1 MKIDLELILPDE
13 GSSFR
18 LLHTKTTAEKFPWQ
32 YHYHPEYEIVCVL
45 NGDGTRHVGNHFST
59 YENGDLVLMGPN
71 LPHSGFGLNAHGMHE
86 EIVVQI
92 KDDVFK
98 ESILTRPEMNDI
110 ALLLEKA
117 KYGIRFYGHT
127 KQKATN
133 KFRKLTKLSPFEKYV
148 EFLSALHVMA
158 TSNEYELLNP
168 NIDLSS
174 LLKKNNSRLQNIF
187 TYVEKHFNEE
197 VNIKKVAV
205 IANLSVPSFCNYF
218 KKLMNCTFTDFVNQY
233 RIQRACA
240 LLLHEKSI
248 TEICYEC
255 GFNNVAYFNK
265 VFKMITKK
273 TPTEYK
279 REKQNNLMRSIA

>member
-1 MKIDLELILPDE
+1 
-13 GSSFR
+13 
-18 LLHTKTTAEKFPWQ
+18 
-32 YHYHPEYEIVCVL
+32 
-45 NGDGTRHVGNHFST
+45 VGNHFST

-92 KDDVFK
+92 KDEVFK

-110 ALLLEKA
+110 SLLLEKA
-117 KYGIRFYGHT
+117 KYGLWFYGNT
-127 KQKATN
+127 KMKVT
-133 KFRKLTKLSPFEKYV
+133 KKLKKLIKLSAFEKYL
-148 EFLSALHVMA
+148 ELLSALYVMA
-158 TSNEYELLNP
+158 ASNEYELLNP
-168 NIDLSS
+168 NVDLSS

-187 TYVEKHFNEE
+187 TYVEQHYNEE
-197 VNIKKVAV
+197 VNIKKVAA

-218 KKLMNCTFTDFVNQY
+218 KKLMNCTFTDFINQY

-240 LLLHEKSI
+240 LMLHEKSV
-248 TEICYEC
+248 TEISYDC

-265 VFKMITKK
+265 VFKGIMKK

-279 REKQNNLMRSIA
+279 REKQNGLLKAIA

>member
-1 MKIDLELILPDE
+1 MKIDLEIILPDE

-59 YENGDLVLMGPN
+59 YENGDLVLLGPN

-92 KDDVFK
+92 KDEVFK

-110 ALLLEKA
+110 SLLLEKA
-117 KYGIRFYGHT
+117 KYGLWFYGNT
-127 KQKATN
+127 KMKVT
-133 KFRKLTKLSPFEKYV
+133 KKLKKLIKLSAFEKYL
-148 EFLSALHVMA
+148 ELLSALYVMA
-158 TSNEYELLNP
+158 ASNEYELLNP
-168 NIDLSS
+168 NVDLSS

-187 TYVEKHFNEE
+187 TYVEQHYNEE
-197 VNIKKVAV
+197 VNIKKVAA

-218 KKLMNCTFTDFVNQY
+218 KKLMNCTFTDFINQY

-240 LLLHEKSI
+240 LMQHEKSV
-248 TEICYEC
+248 TEISYDC

-265 VFKMITKK
+265 VFKGIMKK

-279 REKQNNLMRSIA
+279 REKQNGLLKAIA

>member
-1 MKIDLELILPDE
+1 MKIDLEIILPDE

-71 LPHSGFGLNAHGMHE
+71 LPHSGFGLNAHGIHE

-92 KDDVFK
+92 KDEVFK

-110 ALLLEKA
+110 SLLLEKA
-117 KYGIRFYGHT
+117 KYGLWFYGNT
-127 KQKATN
+127 KMKVTK
-133 KFRKLTKLSPFEKYV
+133 KFKKLIKLSAFEKYL
-148 EFLSALHVMA
+148 ELLSALYVMA
-158 TSNEYELLNP
+158 ASNEYELLNP
-168 NIDLSS
+168 NVDLSS

-187 TYVEKHFNEE
+187 TYVEQHYNEE
-197 VNIKKVAV
+197 VNIKKVAA

-218 KKLMNCTFTDFVNQY
+218 KKLMNCTFTDFINQY

-240 LLLHEKSI
+240 LMPHEKSV
-248 TEICYEC
+248 TEISYDC

-265 VFKMITKK
+265 VFKGIMKK

-279 REKQNNLMRSIA
+279 REKQNGLLKAIA

>member
-92 KDDVFK
+92 KDNVFK

-127 KQKATN
+127 KQNATN
-133 KFRKLTKLSPFEKYV
+133 KFRKLTRLSPFEKYI
-148 EFLSALHVMA
+148 EFLSALHTMA

-168 NIDLSS
+168 DIDLSS

-265 VFKMITKK
+265 VFKMIMKK

-279 REKQNNLMRSIA
+279 REKLNSLMRAIA

>member
-1 MKIDLELILPDE
+1 MKIDLEIILPDE

-92 KDDVFK
+92 KDEVFK

-110 ALLLEKA
+110 SLLLEKA
-117 KYGIRFYGHT
+117 KYGLWFYGNT
-127 KQKATN
+127 KMKVTK
-133 KFRKLTKLSPFEKYV
+133 KFKKLIKLSAFEKYL
-148 EFLSALHVMA
+148 ELLSALYVMA
-158 TSNEYELLNP
+158 ASNEYELLNP
-168 NIDLSS
+168 NVDLSS

-187 TYVEKHFNEE
+187 TYVEQHYNEE
-197 VNIKKVAV
+197 VNIKKVAA

-218 KKLMNCTFTDFVNQY
+218 KKLMNCTFTDFINQY

-240 LLLHEKSI
+240 LMQHEKSV
-248 TEICYEC
+248 TEISYDC

-265 VFKMITKK
+265 VFKGIMKK

-279 REKQNNLMRSIA
+279 REKQNGLLKAIA

>member
-1 MKIDLELILPDE
+1 MKIDLEIILPDE

-110 ALLLEKA
+110 SLLLEKA
-117 KYGIRFYGHT
+117 KYGLHFYGNT
-127 KQKATN
+127 KVKVTN
-133 KFRKLTKLSPFEKYV
+133 KFKKLIKLSAFEKYL
-148 EFLSALHVMA
+148 EFLSALYIMA
-158 TSNEYELLNP
+158 TSHEYELLNP
-168 NIDLSS
+168 NVDISS

-187 TYVEKHFNEE
+187 TYVEQHYNEE
-197 VNIKKVAV
+197 VNIKKVAA

-218 KKLMNCTFTDFVNQY
+218 RKLMNCTFTDFINQY
-233 RIQRACA
+233 RIQRACTFMQD
-240 LLLHEKSI
+240 EKSI
-248 TEICYEC
+248 TEISYDC

-265 VFKMITKK
+265 VFKNIMKK
-273 TPTEYK
+273 TPTEFK
-279 REKQNNLMRSIA
+279 KEKQNGLLKAIA

>member
-32 YHYHPEYEIVCVL
+32 YHYHPEYEIVCVPH
-45 NGDGTRHVGNHFST
+45 GDGTRHVGNHFSS
-59 YENGDLVLMGPN
+59 YENGDLVFMGPN
-71 LPHSGFGLNAHGMHE
+71 LPHSGFGLNAHGVHE

-92 KDDVFK
+92 REDVFN

-110 ALLLEKA
+110 SLLLEKA
-117 KYGIRFYGHT
+117 KYGLRFYGLT
-127 KQKATN
+127 KEKVT
-133 KFRKLTKLSPFEKYV
+133 RKLKKLIKLSAFEKYI
-148 EFLSALHVMA
+148 EFLSALYDMA

-168 NIDLSS
+168 DIDLSS
-174 LLKKNNSRLQNIF
+174 LLKKNNARLQNIF

-197 VNIKKVAV
+197 VDIKKVAA

-218 KKLMNCTFTDFVNQY
+218 KKLMNCTFTEFINQY

-240 LLLHEKSI
+240 LIGNEKSI
-248 TEICYEC
+248 TEICYDC

-265 VFKMITKK
+265 VFKTIMKK

-279 REKQNNLMRSIA
+279 REKQNGLMRAIA

>member
-1 MKIDLELILPDE
+1 MKIDLEIILPDE

-92 KDDVFK
+92 KDEVFK

-110 ALLLEKA
+110 SLLLEKA
-117 KYGIRFYGHT
+117 KYGLWFYGNT
-127 KQKATN
+127 KMKVTK
-133 KFRKLTKLSPFEKYV
+133 KFKKLIKLSAFEKYL
-148 EFLSALHVMA
+148 ELLSALYVMA
-158 TSNEYELLNP
+158 ASNEYELLNP
-168 NIDLSS
+168 NVDISS

-187 TYVEKHFNEE
+187 TYVEQHYNEE
-197 VNIKKVAV
+197 VNIKKVAA

-218 KKLMNCTFTDFVNQY
+218 KKLMNCTFTDFINQY

-240 LLLHEKSI
+240 LMQHEKSV
-248 TEICYEC
+248 TEISYDC

-265 VFKMITKK
+265 VFKGIMKK

-279 REKQNNLMRSIA
+279 REKQNGLLKAIA

>member
-1 MKIDLELILPDE
+1 MKIDLEIILPDE

-71 LPHSGFGLNAHGMHE
+71 LPHSGFGLNAHGIHE

-92 KDDVFK
+92 KDEVFK

-110 ALLLEKA
+110 SLLLEKA
-117 KYGIRFYGHT
+117 KYGLWFYGNT
-127 KQKATN
+127 KMKVTK
-133 KFRKLTKLSPFEKYV
+133 KFKKLIKLSAFEKYL
-148 EFLSALHVMA
+148 ELLSALYVMA
-158 TSNEYELLNP
+158 ASNEYELLNP
-168 NIDLSS
+168 NVDLSS

-187 TYVEKHFNEE
+187 TYVEQHYNEE
-197 VNIKKVAV
+197 VNIKKVAA

-218 KKLMNCTFTDFVNQY
+218 KKLMNCTFTDFINQY

-240 LLLHEKSI
+240 LMQHEKSV
-248 TEICYEC
+248 TEISYDC

-265 VFKMITKK
+265 VFKGIMKK

-279 REKQNNLMRSIA
+279 REKQNGLLKAIA